1 MANENTGLHAA
12 KRNKKDEFYTQISD
26 IEREL
31 RHYRKHFKN
40 KVVYCNCDD
49 PYVSAFFEYFTK
61 NFEFLGLKKLITTCY
76 RSQRIDLFNQNDAE
90 QAIKIEYS
98 GGAPNSLPTP
108 DDIGVTALQGDGD
121 FRSDECIDTLKEADI
136 VVTNPPF
143 SLFIEYVTQLADFDK
158 KFIIIGHQNA
168 ITYKD
173 VFSLIKDN
181 RMWLGYGFKRNMAH
195 FVTPHY
201 EDTASDADHK
211 EGMIRVSG
219 VVWYTNL
226 DHNKRHEEMI
236 LVQRYHG
243 NEAAY
248 PDYDN
253 YHAIEVSK
261 TQDIPSDYDGIMGV
275 PITFLTKYN
284 PDQFEIIGSDY
295 EVKLGLISDMVKP
308 EWTGKVDRAY
318 LNGKRIYARL
328 FIKNRNISV
337 LEK

>member
-1 MANENTGLHAA
+1 MANENRGLHSA
-12 KRNKKDEFYTQISD
+12 KRNKRDEFYTQLPD

-31 RHYRKHFKN
+31 RHYRKHFKG

-76 RSQRIDLFNQNDAE
+76 RSQQMDLFSQNDSE
-90 QAIKIEYS
+90 NAIKLEYS

-108 DDIGVTALQGDGD
+108 DDIGIVALEGDGD
-121 FRSDECIDTLKEADI
+121 FRGQECIEILKEADI

-143 SLFIEYVTQLADFDK
+143 SLFSEYVCQLVEFGK

-173 VFSLIKDN
+173 VFPLIRKDK
-181 RMWLGYGFKRNMAH
+181 MWLGFGFKRNMAH
-195 FVTPHY
+195 FLAPHY
-201 EDTASDADHK
+201 EDTATDADHR

-226 DHNKRHEEMI
+226 DHNKRHEELI
-236 LVQRYHG
+236 LVQRYYG
-243 NEAAY
+243 NESSY
-248 PDYDN
+248 PEYDN
-253 YHAIEVSK
+253 YEAIEVSK
-261 TQDIPSDYDGIMGV
+261 TKDIPMDYTGAIGV

-284 PDQFEIIGSDY
+284 PDQFEI
-295 EVKLGLISDMVKP
+295 LGCSYSYGEP
-308 EWTGKVDRAY
+308 TGYHKKGASFDVCI
-318 LNGKRIYARL
+318 LGKQKYKRL
-328 FIKNRNISV
+328 FIRNRNPVS